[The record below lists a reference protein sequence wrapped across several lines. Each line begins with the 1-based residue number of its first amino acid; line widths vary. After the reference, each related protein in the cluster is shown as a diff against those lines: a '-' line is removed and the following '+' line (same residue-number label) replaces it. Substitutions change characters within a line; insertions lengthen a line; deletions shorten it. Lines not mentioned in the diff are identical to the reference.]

1 MAVARRLG
9 LSPPRLSPGVSLS
22 RASRASRAGR
32 AGRAS
37 RGLTARLALS
47 VALAVPVAGLALTQS
62 GCAQFVENFRPVLF
76 AKKAKENYERGVRS
90 MKGESHLDA
99 EKYFRYV
106 IQNWPTSRW
115 AAWAELGL
123 ADAAFGKEDFIGAIE
138 AYKVFM
144 AQHPRHEK
152 KVDGYCA
159 YRIGEAYYKQIP
171 SDWFLVPPS
180 YEKDQGPVIDAQREL
195 TDFLDRYGRTVY
207 ADSANKLLAEVIQRL
222 VDHELYVARFYL
234 DRNRPRAA
242 ICRLEY
248 VVENYPRAKRD
259 AEVLLV
265 LGEVYLKQA
274 TRAEELLGTGEPLYA
289 MARAELLDYR
299 CKGDEGKGG
308 KKEDD
313 DEELI
318 RPEAPPTA
326 EAKPESEEPAEA
338 GAAQSAAPAQ
348 AATPKPG
355 DKEAKV
361 LSKEE
366 QQKRLR
372 EMLRGL
378 VLNARD
384 AFLRI
389 TIEHKKDFRAQQAR
403 LYLQF
408 IEQRYRDLPEP
419 RPLQE
424 RRKQKPVAPAPV
436 GDELAPM
443 PED

>member
-1 MAVARRLG
+1 MAVARRL
-9 LSPPRLSPGVSLS
+9 
-22 RASRASRAGR
+22 
-32 AGRAS
+32 
-37 RGLTARLALS
+37 
-47 VALAVPVAGLALTQS
+47 ALAAAWAPLLAGPVLVQS
-62 GCAQFVENFRPVLF
+62 GCAQFVENFRPVVF

-123 ADAAFGKEDFIGAIE
+123 ADAAFGKEDYIGAIE

-152 KVDGYCA
+152 KTDGYCA

-207 ADSANKLLAEVIQRL
+207 AESANKLLAEVIQRL

-259 AEVLLV
+259 AEVLLL

-274 TRAEELLGTGEPLYA
+274 SRAEELLGSGEPLYA

-299 CKGDEGKGG
+299 CKGDEGKAG

-318 RPEAPPTA
+318 RPEAAPSAGGA
-326 EAKPESEEPAEA
+326 EAKPESESSEP
-338 GAAQSAAPAQ
+338 GATSAQSAAP
-348 AATPKPG
+348 PKPG

-361 LSKEE
+361 LSKDE

-424 RRKQKPVAPAPV
+424 RQKQKPVAPAPAPSA

>member
-1 MAVARRLG
+1 MQARA
-9 LSPPRLSPGVSLS
+9 LSPALS
-22 RASRASRAGR
+22 RIVSRPTWSSPTRSSPTRRSRW
-32 AGRAS
+32 S
-37 RGLTARLALS
+37 RGLVLIGQICAL
-47 VALAVPVAGLALTQS
+47 GLVLSGA
-62 GCAQFVENFRPVLF
+62 GCAQLVENFRPVIYG
-76 AKKAKENYERGVRS
+76 KKAKENYERGVRS

-115 AAWAELGL
+115 AAWAELGI

-138 AYKVFM
+138 SYKIFM

-171 SDWFLVPPS
+171 TDWFLVPPS

-195 TDFLDRYGRTVY
+195 IDFLDRYGRSAY
-207 ADSANKLLAEVIQRL
+207 ADSANRLLAEVIQRL

-242 ICRLEY
+242 ICRLEH
-248 VVENYPRAKRD
+248 VVENFPRAKRD
-259 AEVLLV
+259 AEVLLL

-274 TRAEELLGTGEPLYA
+274 GRAEELMLAGDGQYLL
-289 MARAELLDYR
+289 ARAELLDYR
-299 CKGDEGKGG
+299 CKGDDGKAS
-308 KKEDD
+308 KKEDED
-313 DEELI
+313 LI
-318 RPEAPPTA
+318 RPSEAGDGS
-326 EAKPESEEPAEA
+326 EAKPEGEKAEKADEKAEA
-338 GAAQSAAPAQ
+338 NKSEPDASQAAQIRDPQ
-348 AATPKPG
+348 ER
-355 DKEAKV
+355 EARM
-361 LSKEE
+361 LSKDER
-366 QQKRLR
+366 QKRLR

-389 TIEHKKDFRAQQAR
+389 TIEHKKDFRSQQAR
-403 LYLQF
+403 LYLQY

-419 RPLQE
+419 RPLQD
-424 RRKQKPVAPAPV
+424 RGKKAAPVAPKPA